1 MGFAQMTSSQLNTPG
16 GTCRTCRHRRDQ
28 RTMSISFATALGPH
42 AQALGIGLERTQLL
56 AANIANA
63 DTPGF
68 KARDIDFRQA
78 LAAVQGSE
86 GEARLAATNA
96 RHFRTGDSGTN
107 QASRSAASA
116 ALYRQPLQ
124 PALDGNTVELERE
137 QAEFAQNAL
146 RVQTSLTLLK
156 GKFSGL
162 VKAIRGE

>member
-1 MGFAQMTSSQLNTPG
+1 
-16 GTCRTCRHRRDQ
+16 
-28 RTMSISFATALGPH
+28 MSISFANALGSH
-42 AQALGIGLERTQLL
+42 AQALDIGLQRTQLL

-78 LAAVQGSE
+78 LASVQGVQ
-86 GEARLAATNA
+86 GEPRLAATNA
-96 RHFRTGDSGTN
+96 RHFRAGDSGGNQT
-107 QASRSAASA
+107 QASGV
-116 ALYRQPLQ
+116 LYRQPLQ
-124 PALDGNTVELERE
+124 PALDGNSVELERE